1 MADEDLRPAR
11 TTRDL
16 AAAGELLSLPT
27 VALAPALVEP
37 SARLL
42 LDQGGGAVLLRRQ
55 WAGDGTAE
63 AVVQHRA
70 GVTLDHPAVLA
81 TAAGWGCESVCHAP
95 TGRTVPV
102 PVPSPE
108 APLPTRFRH
117 LAALAATRVELAV
130 ALARGGG
137 DRTKDDGSPSVPADG
152 AAHAAAVEVLAP
164 LGVPVLSEDSR
175 DIAVPDGEPWIVLD
189 PLDGTGN
196 FSAGLPPWA
205 FSAGLVVGG
214 RPVAGLVADLSSG
227 RRWSGAAGVG
237 AWRDGVPISPRP
249 GTTVIVPSAPNQ
261 GVVTVPSTARRIRI
275 TGCTAIDLC
284 LVADGSAA
292 AWHDVD
298 RSGTHVH
305 DAAGGLAVLLGAG
318 GAALTDQGVP
328 WELHPDTE
336 AKVRLVAAASEAAA
350 RELLAAFS

>member
-1 MADEDLRPAR
+1 VADEDLRPAR
-11 TTRDL
+11 TAREL
-16 AAAGELLSLPT
+16 AVAGELLCLPT
-27 VALAPALVEP
+27 VALAPALAEP
-37 SARLL
+37 ATRLL
-42 LDQGGGAVLLRRQ
+42 LDGAGGAVLLRRQ

-70 GVTLDHPAVLA
+70 GVTLDHPSVLA
-81 TAAGWGCESVCHAP
+81 TAAGWGCEAVCHAS

-108 APLPTRFRH
+108 APLATRFRH
-117 LAALAATRVELAV
+117 LAALAATRVEVAV
-130 ALARGGG
+130 ALAR
-137 DRTKDDGSPSVPADG
+137 DDGSGDGGSAADG

-164 LGVPVLSEDSR
+164 LGIPLLSEESADV
-175 DIAVPDGEPWIVLD
+175 AVPDGEPWIVLD

-196 FSAGLPPWA
+196 FAAGLPPWA

-227 RRWSGAAGVG
+227 RRWSGAVGAG
-237 AWRDGVPISPRP
+237 AWRDGLPISPRP
-249 GTTVIVPSAPNQ
+249 GTTVIVPSAPED
-261 GVVTVPSTARRIRI
+261 GVVTVPSSAHRIRI

-292 AWHDVD
+292 AWHDLD

-318 GAALTDQGVP
+318 GAVLTEQGGAPALR
-328 WELHPDTE
+328 PDTG
-336 AKVRLVAAASEAAA
+336 AKLRLVAASSEAAA
-350 RELLAAFS
+350 RELLAAFSPSS